1 MLLKNATI
9 LNGDFKRVKGDLLIC
24 GETIAQIAESIEAPG
39 EEVLDCTGKLLV
51 PGVID
56 IHTHGAVGCDHSAGD
71 PEALRK
77 VAEYEGRNGVTSF
90 LPTTMTTSEEAIRNA
105 VVNVR
110 DYCKE
115 EHEGAVPLGVHMEG
129 PFFSQAKRGAQPP
142 EWIRDPNIEM
152 FRRLNAA
159 CDGMIKIV
167 DVAPETDGALDFIR
181 AVKDEVVV
189 SVAHTAA
196 DYDQACAAFEAGASH
211 AIHLYNGMT
220 GATHR
225 APGVVGAVWDTPTVT
240 AELICDGVHI
250 HPAMLRST
258 FRLLGKRVVMISD
271 SLQAAGLPDGARFLD
286 AGGHEITV
294 VNGKATLADGTIAGS
309 STNLM
314 ECVRRVIGFGVE
326 LETAFYAASYAPAKV
341 IGCENLVGS
350 LEPGKRADVVVLDE
364 ALQPACVFVKGK
376 RLFA

>member
-9 LNGDFKRVKGDLLIC
+9 LNGDFHRVKGDLLMR
-24 GETIAQIAESIEAPG
+24 GDTIAQIGEKIEAPG
-39 EEVLDCTGKLLV
+39 EQELDCSGKLLV

-56 IHTHGAVGCDHSAGD
+56 IHTHGAVGCDHSSGD
-71 PEALRK
+71 PGALRK
-77 VAEYEGRNGVTSF
+77 IAEYEGQNGVTSF
-90 LPTTMTTSEEAIRNA
+90 LPTTMTISEEAIRRA

-110 DYCKE
+110 DYCKT
-115 EHEGAVPLGVHMEG
+115 EHAGATPLGVHMEG

-142 EWIRDPNIEM
+142 EWIRDPDVEM

-159 CDGMIKIV
+159 CDDMIKIV
-167 DVAPETDGALDFIR
+167 DVAPEANGALDFIR
-181 AVKDEVVV
+181 AVKNEAVV

-196 DYDQACAAFEAGASH
+196 DYDQARAAFEAGASH

-225 APGVVGAVWDTPTVT
+225 APGVVGAVWDTPDVT
-240 AELICDGVHI
+240 AELICDGIHI

-258 FRLLGKRVVMISD
+258 FRLLGRRVVMISA
-271 SLQAAGLPDGARFLD
+271 SLEAAGIPDGARFLD

-294 VNGKATLADGTIAGS
+294 TNGKATLANGTIAGS

-326 LETAFYAASYAPAKV
+326 LETAFYAACLAPAKV
-341 IGCENLVGS
+341 IGCEKLVGS
-350 LEPGKRADVVVLDE
+350 LEPGKRADVVILDE
-364 ALQPACVFVKGK
+364 SLQLAGVFVKGK
-376 RLFA
+376 RLV

>member
-9 LNGDFKRVKGDLLIC
+9 LNGEFHRVKGDLLMQ
-24 GETIAQIAESIEAPG
+24 GETIVQIGEQIEAPG
-39 EEVLDCTGKLLV
+39 EQALDCSGKLLV
-51 PGVID
+51 PGLID
-56 IHTHGAVGCDHSAGD
+56 IHTHGAVGCDHSSGD

-77 VAEYEGRNGVTSF
+77 IAEYEGKNGVTAF
-90 LPTTMTTSEEAIRNA
+90 LPTTMTISEEAIRKA
-105 VVNVR
+105 AVNVR
-110 DYCKE
+110 DYCKT
-115 EHEGAVPLGVHMEG
+115 EHAGATPLGVHMEG

-142 EWIRDPNIEM
+142 EWIREPDAEM

-159 CDGMIKIV
+159 CGGMIKIV
-167 DVAPETDGALDFIR
+167 DVAPEVDGALEFIR
-181 AVKDEVVV
+181 AVKGEAVV

-196 DYDQACAAFEAGASH
+196 DYDQTRAAFEAGASH

-225 APGVVGAVWDTPTVT
+225 APGVVGAVWDTPDVT
-240 AELICDGVHI
+240 AELICDGIHI

-258 FRLLGKRVVMISD
+258 FRLLGRRVVMISD
-271 SLQAAGLPDGARFLD
+271 SLEAAGMPDGARFLD

-294 VNGKATLADGTIAGS
+294 TNGKATLADGTIAGS

-326 LETAFYAASYAPAKV
+326 LETAFYAASFAPAKV
-341 IGCENLVGS
+341 IGCEKLLGS
-350 LEPGKRADVVVLDE
+350 LEPGKRADVVILDE
-364 ALQPACVFVKGK
+364 ALQPAGVFIKGK
-376 RLFA
+376 RLV

>member
-1 MLLKNATI
+1 MLLKNGTI
-9 LNGDFKRVKGDLLIC
+9 LNGNFERVKADLLIHE
-24 GETIAQIAESIEAPG
+24 ETIAQIGKSLEVPG

-56 IHTHGAVGCDHSAGD
+56 IHTHGAVGCDHSSGD

-77 VAEYEGRNGVTSF
+77 IAEYEGKNGVTSF
-90 LPTTMTTSEEAIRNA
+90 LPTTMTISEEAIRKA

-110 DYCKE
+110 DYCKTD
-115 EHEGAVPLGVHMEG
+115 HAGATPLGVHMEG

-142 EWIRDPNIEM
+142 EWIRNPDVAM

-181 AVKDEVVV
+181 EVKGEAVV

-196 DYDQACAAFEAGASH
+196 DYELTCAAFQAGASH

-225 APGVVGAVWDTPTVT
+225 EPGVVGAVWDTPNVS

-258 FRLLGKRVVMISD
+258 FRLLGRRVVMISD
-271 SLQAAGLPDGARFLD
+271 SLEAAGLPDGTRFLD

-294 VNGKATLADGTIAGS
+294 TNGKATLANGTIAGS

-314 ECVRRVIGFGVE
+314 ECVRRVINFGVE
-326 LETAFYAASYAPAKV
+326 LETAFYAATYAPAKV
-341 IGCENLVGS
+341 IGCENLLGS

-364 ALQPACVFVKGK
+364 ILQPTCVFIKGK
-376 RLFA
+376 RL